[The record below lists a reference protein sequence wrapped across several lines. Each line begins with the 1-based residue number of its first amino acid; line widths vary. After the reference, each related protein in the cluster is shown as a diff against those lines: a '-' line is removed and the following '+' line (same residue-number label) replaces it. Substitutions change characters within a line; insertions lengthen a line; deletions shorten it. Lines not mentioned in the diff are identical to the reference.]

1 MKIMHFNVYFFFL
14 LLTGVGVTMFF
25 ILKPFLTAILAAAIL
40 AALFQ
45 GWYLALLR
53 RTGSRPHVSATITI
67 LMIACIIII
76 PLFAIFGIAINEA
89 NLAYDRVVTG
99 DTSGKLS
106 VTAVFEKINSLPYAN
121 VLLAGQPLDADRVI
135 DNLRGFSQNIL
146 DFVRA
151 LYQGVAQ
158 FVFWLFV
165 MFFSLFYF
173 LIDGKSMV
181 KYFMGVTPLR
191 DEHEKL
197 LIGKFVSMSR
207 ATLRG
212 TLMVSIVQGFLG
224 GVMFAIAGVPSPV
237 IWGLVMTLL
246 SVIPLVGA
254 GVIWLPAGIIL
265 LVMGQVWQGLF
276 VLAFGMGVISTIDN
290 ILRPKLVGRDT
301 QMHPLMVFFA
311 TLGGISLFGFPG
323 FIIGPIIAS
332 LALALLDIYALE
344 FKNQLNA
351 YNK

>member
-1 MKIMHFNVYFFFL
+1 MKITHFNVYFFFL
-14 LLTGVGVTMFF
+14 LLTGIGVTMFF
-25 ILKPFLTAILAAAIL
+25 ILQPFLTAILAAAIL

-45 GWYLALLR
+45 GWYLAILR
-53 RTGSRPHVSATITI
+53 RVGNRPHVSATLTI
-67 LMIACIIII
+67 LVIAAIIIV
-76 PLFAIFGIAINEA
+76 PLFAIFGIAISEA
-89 NLAYDRVVTG
+89 NLAYDRVISG
-99 DTSGKLS
+99 DTSEKIS
-106 VTAVFEKINSLPYAN
+106 ITAVFERINSLPYAN
-121 VLLAGQPLDADRVI
+121 VLFAGQPFDADHLI
-135 DNLRGFSQNIL
+135 DNLRGFSQTIL
-146 DFVRA
+146 GFVQA

-173 LIDGKSMV
+173 LIDGRGMV

-197 LIGKFVSMSR
+197 LIDKFVSMSR

-237 IWGLVMTLL
+237 IWGLVMTVL

-265 LVMGQVWQGLF
+265 LLLGQIWQGVF
-276 VLAFGMGVISTIDN
+276 VLAFGMGIISTIDN
-290 ILRPKLVGRDT
+290 VLRPKLVGRDT
-301 QMHPLMVFFA
+301 QMHPLMIFFA
-311 TLGGISLFGFPG
+311 TLGGISFFGFPG
-323 FIIGPIIAS
+323 FIIGPIVAS

-344 FKNQLNA
+344 FKTQLKA

>member
-14 LLTGVGVTMFF
+14 LLTGVGVAMFF
-25 ILKPFLTAILAAAIL
+25 ILRPFLTAILAAAIL

-45 GWYLALLR
+45 GWYRSILR
-53 RTGSRPHVSATITI
+53 RTGNKPHVSATLTI
-67 LMIACIIII
+67 LLIAFIIIV
-76 PLFAIFGIAINEA
+76 PLFAIFGIAVNEA
-89 NLAYDRVVTG
+89 NIAYDRAVAG
-99 DTSGKLS
+99 DGSGQAAFDTFF
-106 VTAVFEKINSLPYAN
+106 VEVRSLPYAD
-121 VLLAGQPLDADRVI
+121 VVFAGQPFDAQHIVG
-135 DNLRGFSQNIL
+135 NLKGFSQTIL
-146 DFVRA
+146 GFVQA
-151 LYQGVAQ
+151 LYQGIAQ
-158 FVFWLFV
+158 FVFWLFA

-197 LIGKFVSMSR
+197 LIDKFVSMSR

-224 GVMFAIAGVPSPV
+224 GVMFAVAGVPSPV
-237 IWGLVMTLL
+237 IWGLIMTIL

-254 GVIWLPAGIIL
+254 GIVWLPAALIL
-265 LVMGQVWQGLF
+265 LLMGQVWQGVF
-276 VLAFGMGVISTIDN
+276 MLAFGMGVISIVDN

-301 QMHPLMVFFA
+301 QMHPLMIFFA
-311 TLGGISLFGFPG
+311 TLGGIALFGFPG

-332 LALALLDIYALE
+332 LALALLDIYAIEFGTQLE
-344 FKNQLNA
+344 A
-351 YNK
+351 YNE

>member
-1 MKIMHFNVYFFFL
+1 MKVSHFNIYFFFMIML
-14 LLTGVGVTMFF
+14 GIGITMFF
-25 ILKPFLTAILAAAIL
+25 ILQPFLTAILAAAIL

-45 GWYLALLR
+45 GWYRSILR
-53 RTGSRPHVSATITI
+53 RTGNRPVLSSSLTLLVVA
-67 LMIACIIII
+67 AIIIL
-76 PLFAIFGIAINEA
+76 PLFAVFGIALNEA
-89 NLAYDRVVTG
+89 NVAYDRMTIG
-99 DTSGKLS
+99 DPYGQLS
-106 VTAVFEKINSLPYAN
+106 LETFLEKVQSLPYAD
-121 VLLAGQPLDADRVI
+121 VVLAGQSFDRAHLMDDFKGLSQTV
-135 DNLRGFSQNIL
+135 LGFVQ
-146 DFVRA
+146 V
-151 LYQGVAQ
+151 LYQGVAH
-158 FVFWLFV
+158 FIFWLFV

-197 LIGKFVSMSR
+197 LIDKFVSMSR

-237 IWGLVMTLL
+237 IWGLIMTVL
-246 SVIPLVGA
+246 SVIPMIGA
-254 GVIWLPAGIIL
+254 GVVWLPAGLVL
-265 LVMGQVWQGLF
+265 LLMGHAWQGVF
-276 VLAFGMGVISTIDN
+276 IIMFGFAVISTIDN

-301 QMHPLMVFFA
+301 QMHPLLIFFA
-311 TLGGISLFGFPG
+311 TLGGISFFGFPG
-323 FIIGPIIAS
+323 FIIGPIVAA

-344 FKNQLNA
+344 FNAQLKA